1 MSKTKLTKILE
12 KELWRATR
20 KLGTFGC
27 FDVTIGWFGK
37 ERVDYMTK
45 L

>member
-20 KLGTFGC
+20 KLGTLAVLRSLLG
-27 FDVTIGWFGK
+27 GLGK
-37 ERVDYMTK
+37 SE
-45 L
+45 LII